1 MRPSRLCA
9 GLVVCVALSAACSEE
24 PTTFAPPVDAPTV
37 DAALDASPDG
47 GPMFDRDVAPLDRP
61 QSDVPPAL
69 DDVIVYA
76 NTASELYRID
86 PRALSLTRVG
96 SFTFGSDG
104 QNHQMTD
111 IAVNAAGQV
120 WGISFDAIYR
130 IDAATARCTLVSPLE
145 GQYNGL
151 TFVPSGVLNP
161 AAEVLVAVAGSGEYF
176 VVNTTDGRVQR
187 LGSYGGLASS
197 GDLVS
202 IASADTWAIVKRGG
216 VDHLARVDL
225 RGGRTTVIG
234 PTGVQDL
241 WGIGYWRNR
250 IYGFSQ
256 DGAFVTIDPATG
268 RATEQMR
275 SPVAWWGAGV
285 TTIAPTAPP

>member
-1 MRPSRLCA
+1 MGKSSARVGIVVWSLLATACA
-9 GLVVCVALSAACSEE
+9 EE
-24 PTTFAPPVDAPTV
+24 QTTFAPPVDAAPVDAVV
-37 DAALDASPDG
+37 DAAPDG
-47 GPMFDRDVAPLDRP
+47 GPMFDRDVVPLDRP
-61 QSDVPPAL
+61 QPDAPAVL
-69 DDVIVYA
+69 DDVLVYA

-86 PRALSLTRVG
+86 PRALTLARVG
-96 SFTFGSDG
+96 AFAFGDDG
-104 QNHQMTD
+104 QNHEMTD
-111 IAVNAAGQV
+111 IAVNAAGQI
-120 WGISFDAIYR
+120 WGISFNAIYR
-130 IDAATARCTLVSPLE
+130 IDAANARCTLVSPLE

-161 AAEVLVAVAGSGEYF
+161 SAEVLVAVAGSGEYF
-176 VVNTTDGRVQR
+176 VVNTADGRVQR

-202 IASADTWAIVKRGG
+202 IAAADTWAIVKRGG
-216 VDHLARVDL
+216 EDHLARVDL
-225 RGGRTTVIG
+225 RAGRTTVVG

-268 RATEQMR
+268 RATTQMT
-275 SPVAWWGAGV
+275 SPRAWWGAGV